1 VRDAAFQRWR
11 YPALIS
17 LIRPLNAPSRRVA
30 ERVGFAPGPRVP
42 FHGFEHV
49 MYRAAAP

>member
-1 VRDAAFQRWR
+1 MRDAAFARWR

-17 LIRPLNAPSRRVA
+17 LIRPLNEPSRRVA
-30 ERVGFAPGPRVP
+30 ERVGLDAGPLVP

-49 MYRAAAP
+49 MYQATAP